1 VVKDATLYNE
11 TLQIAKAMQKCVGEP
26 QTELI
31 LENDGANDLKKIIAE
46 NSDEFIDAIHKLGLH
61 VEHNERT
68 ENLQNSSTTI
78 LTLQTTCFK
87 VDFNDNSVRIAP
99 LK

>member
-46 NSDEFIDAIHKLGLH
+46 NSDEFIDAIHKLRLH